1 MPEYA
6 PPNRSG
12 FAESRE
18 SMACMGRAY
27 WLQIIQASRWQEAR
41 RMKGPVTSYPTFIR
55 REEPSPWLGRAPLR
69 VTITSGT
76 FQKSSRAL
84 SRILSLSKLEDRV
97 EIHAHRDIVIPVF
110 ESRIHRFDWEL
121 HGPAGGWITTDSKP
135 NTLTAL
141 NPTHDVRLGWEVCA
155 DRTYPALPREDAR
168 RLHLEVAAHAALE
181 NDILIAEDPKLLADR
196 YEVADLGAAG
206 VFSPSEAVRIL
217 ELWIRDRGES
227 FMMLEE
233 HYSERLKGGLF
244 IDAVVHGLAPN
255 TLTAYR
261 SSLEPARSATY
272 QATVDFL
279 HSNID
284 RMANLLIAVDELE
297 RISQVEGYMGGNNNL
312 LARYGYH
319 AQYALSLMAGLLD
332 VVPWI
337 FASSVGATP
346 SPSRVSWNNL
356 RSVDKPPPWIRDATG
371 PIASLRDLAR
381 SGAGMEHGDF
391 IYSLRAL
398 DRKSVV

>member
-1 MPEYA
+1 M
-6 PPNRSG
+6 
-12 FAESRE
+12 
-18 SMACMGRAY
+18 
-27 WLQIIQASRWQEAR
+27 
-41 RMKGPVTSYPTFIR
+41 
-55 REEPSPWLGRAPLR
+55 
-69 VTITSGT
+69 TITSGT

-227 FMMLEE
+227 FMILNE
-233 HYSERLKGGLF
+233 
-244 IDAVVHGLAPN
+244 VV
-255 TLTAYR
+255 
-261 SSLEPARSATY
+261 
-272 QATVDFL
+272 
-279 HSNID
+279 
-284 RMANLLIAVDELE
+284 
-297 RISQVEGYMGGNNNL
+297 
-312 LARYGYH
+312 
-319 AQYALSLMAGLLD
+319 
-332 VVPWI
+332 
-337 FASSVGATP
+337 
-346 SPSRVSWNNL
+346 
-356 RSVDKPPPWIRDATG
+356 K
-371 PIASLRDLAR
+371 
-381 SGAGMEHGDF
+381 
-391 IYSLRAL
+391 
-398 DRKSVV
+398 